1 MPRLVFPHSGRR
13 RAALLLSATTLTILV
28 ACSDRTPA
36 AGAASTAS
44 ASASAA
50 AAATPVAAYAEARAA
65 ATRSLENLK
74 SYDLAADIV
83 VDSRPVT
90 AGGDTMHAELTFV
103 AAARWPDRLL
113 MTQAESETMLS
124 LGTGPNGSWFHYA
137 PMRAAYVGAPV
148 TLTRDLADAARMEL
162 DEASIFN
169 FYGGLGQL
177 MLPEGREPAEMPVA
191 ETLTVGGREV
201 PCKVFSLPAV
211 VRAPGDQ
218 GPAPGASRWW
228 LDPSTGICLK
238 VIATTML
245 NGRAGEVEQTITYT
259 INRFDVTAAPAEDRF
274 AYQVPEGLRV
284 SASLD
289 QLANP
294 ESMTGQKAPDTV
306 LTGLDGKTFKLSDL
320 RGKVVFLDLWATWC
334 GPCRQEM
341 PHLETLHKE
350 LGDKVAFVAAS
361 NEDQATIEAFLQKTP
376 YTMRI
381 ARISAEDAQNKFR
394 ATSIPTG
401 FVIDKEGVIRAH
413 MVGAQSEAQ
422 LRKALARAGVGG

>member
-1 MPRLVFPHSGRR
+1 MPRFAHSHSGRR

-36 AGAASTAS
+36 ADAAS
-44 ASASAA
+44 ASSTSTP
-50 AAATPVAAYAEARAA
+50 ATPAAAYAEARAA
-65 ATRSLENLK
+65 SARQLEKLK
-74 SYDLAADIV
+74 AYDLAADIS
-83 VDSRPVT
+83 VDSRPV
-90 AGGDTMHAELTFV
+90 AGGEPMHVALTFV

-113 MTQAESETMLS
+113 MTQAESEPMLS

-137 PMRAAYVGAPV
+137 PMQAAYVGAPV
-148 TLTRDLADAARMEL
+148 ALRRDLADATRMDL
-162 DEASIFN
+162 DEDSIFN

-177 MLPEGREPAEMPVA
+177 LLPEGREPDGMPVS
-191 ETLTVGGREV
+191 ETLNVAGRDV
-201 PCKVFSLPAV
+201 PCRVFSLPAV
-211 VRAPGDQ
+211 ARTPEDQ
-218 GPAPGASRWW
+218 GPVPGASRWW
-228 LDPSTGICLK
+228 LDPETGVCLK
-238 VIATTML
+238 VVASTML

-259 INRFDVTAAPAEDRF
+259 VNRLDVAGTPADDRF
-274 AYQVPEGLRV
+274 TYQVPAGLRV

-294 ESMTGQKAPDTV
+294 ESMTGQAAPDAV
-306 LTGLDGKTFKLSDL
+306 LTGLDGKTFNLSDL

-341 PHLETLHKE
+341 PHLEALHKE

-361 NEDQATIEAFLQKTP
+361 NEDQATIEAFLQRTP

-381 ARISAEDAQNKFR
+381 ARISAEDAQNKFK
-394 ATSIPTG
+394 AVSIPTG
-401 FVIDKEGVIRAH
+401 FVIDKDGIIRAH